1 VALFNCLSICFAI
14 EMLNHLSMAQM
25 IEQTISQ
32 KFRDDNQVP
41 LIFKIAVNMQLS
53 DTLSMD
59 QVLLRAVF

>member
-1 VALFNCLSICFAI
+1 
-14 EMLNHLSMAQM
+14 M